1 MLMATALLAARTQ
14 PRLAQAVQVP
24 MPRRPRVRWSL
35 AWPATARRALTQ
47 QMTAQALLTLALAQ
61 RVTALVLPARRALAQ
76 RVTALVL
83 PARRALAQQ
92 VTAQVLTTLALAQR
106 VPGYQA

>member
-14 PRLAQAVQVP
+14 PRLAQAVQFP

-35 AWPATARRALTQ
+35 AWPATARRALAQ
-47 QMTAQALLTLALAQ
+47 QVTAQ
-61 RVTALVLPARRALAQ
+61 VLPTRRALAQ
-76 RVTALVL
+76 RVTAQAL
-83 PARRALAQQ
+83 PTRRALAQQ
-92 VTAQVLTTLALAQR
+92 VPAQVLTTPALAQQVPAQVLTTLAVAQR